1 MVFGSL
7 VAGPGG
13 AGAVPLLA
21 GPTGASYNEIH
32 PICVHS
38 RPFAVK
44 NGLFAPP
51 SPVATRSSPSTPLAW
66 QVFAP
71 PDPKTAIFGIFI
83 PRRGPRHSKNRI
95 FRLFPR
101 FQRAVIPSLSR
112 DLGLVTQSR
121 RWNFAEN
128 FRLRRCAPALKL
140 TRLRPPPPIQFSH
153 PLSILEFT
161 RRRPT
166 CKTPPKPSC
175 FRLDNKGTTAFD
187 PHELKHYFIGLT
199 PLCLLIMDNALWH
212 FLTFSVLVH
221 GLKQMGP
228 LKSSHMCAAF

>member
-140 TRLRPPPPIQFSH
+140 TRPRPPRQSNSAILCPPSNQPRAARLAKRPQNHHAFGSRTKGPPH
-153 PLSILEFT
+153 SIRT
-161 RRRPT
+161 
-166 CKTPPKPSC
+166 
-175 FRLDNKGTTAFD
+175 N
-187 PHELKHYFIGLT
+187 
-199 PLCLLIMDNALWH
+199 
-212 FLTFSVLVH
+212 
-221 GLKQMGP
+221 
-228 LKSSHMCAAF
+228 